1 MNAAE
6 MKMLIAVN
14 VIHCR
19 MLVMPLLLL
28 LLSSPL
34 SLLLLLL
41 LLLSCCC
48 CSCVLA
54 CGKAVCG
61 VLCMW
66 VRLVEHVR
74 SCLCA

>member
-1 MNAAE
+1 MRV
-6 MKMLIAVN
+6 LIAAIAN
-14 VIHCR
+14 HCKLPA
-19 MLVMPLLLL
+19 MLLL
-28 LLSSPL
+28 LLSLSSPHM

-74 SCLCA
+74 SCMCA